1 MVVMQKLNTIAWLNE
16 TLRKK
21 RDRRKTT
28 YSRMYFRYESISEIK
43 ERFKNGDILSGLT
56 TNIDADTTLK
66 GYFWI
71 VYGKKVQQ

>member
-1 MVVMQKLNTIAWLNE
+1 MIVIQKLSTIAWLNE

-21 RDRRKTT
+21 RDRKKTD
-28 YSRMYFRYESISEIK
+28 YSRMYFRYKSISEIK

-56 TNIDADTTLK
+56 TKIDADTTLE

-71 VYGKKVQQ
+71 V